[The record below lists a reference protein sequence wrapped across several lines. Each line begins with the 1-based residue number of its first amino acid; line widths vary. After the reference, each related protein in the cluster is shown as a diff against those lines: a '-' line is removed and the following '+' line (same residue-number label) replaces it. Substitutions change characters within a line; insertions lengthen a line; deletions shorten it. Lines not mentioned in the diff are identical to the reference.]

1 MLRTEMINNTFCNN
15 QFQDC
20 IMLTVGWIYY
30 LLCEIIFVFCTLSL
44 RFNGHFSR
52 WTWVSRYQNVSILD
66 FVGAKGD
73 GGGGVNW
80 STRHAKL
87 QSNRHHQQTN
97 THLFNMT
104 DDALPVAQPTVSRHW
119 RKIKALKE
127 NLHSALKMLNCN
139 INQDDAIGDDDD
151 ETTNANYYFWCEF
164 NQLAFP
170 QFFQVRPSP

>member
-1 MLRTEMINNTFCNN
+1 MEVVVSTGVQDMQSFSQIVTINKP
-15 QFQDC
+15 
-20 IMLTVGWIYY
+20 
-30 LLCEIIFVFCTLSL
+30 TL
-44 RFNGHFSR
+44 
-52 WTWVSRYQNVSILD
+52 
-66 FVGAKGD
+66 
-73 GGGGVNW
+73 
-80 STRHAKL
+80 
-87 QSNRHHQQTN
+87 N